1 MKSKVLVEEFL
12 KEDGRGLE
20 LIKRTDSIREETRRE
35 EKKKEMGLRKR
46 VEKKVSQRQ
55 ERKDIKKKREN
66 NMRGEKVIKEKGGD
80 QRNRAME

>member
-1 MKSKVLVEEFL
+1 MHVLKECKVIEVKMLAEEFL

-46 VEKKVSQRQ
+46 VEKKV
-55 ERKDIKKKREN
+55 
-66 NMRGEKVIKEKGGD
+66 
-80 QRNRAME
+80 